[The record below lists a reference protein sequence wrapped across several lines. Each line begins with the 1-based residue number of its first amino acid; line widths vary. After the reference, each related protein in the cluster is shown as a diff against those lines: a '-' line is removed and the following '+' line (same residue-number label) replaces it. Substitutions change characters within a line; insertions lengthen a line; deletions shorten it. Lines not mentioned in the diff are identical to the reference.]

1 MLRKLVLSVAVF
13 FLLAGQV
20 QGPALSPNSGKP
32 GQALQVQLKYPSSP
46 ADLLVSFSPAGLT
59 VSNEVRVPGAVNF
72 TLSIAST
79 ANPGK
84 YAMVLN
90 SVRGQLKD
98 LPVPNAFTVLAAPG
112 PVLRLIQPGS
122 ITAGAPATTVAM
134 TVDNARPGTSVQI
147 TGTGVT
153 ASVVSQNG
161 PLLKV
166 SVLAA
171 ATAAPGVREVVIKNV
186 DGTSNQGQGPPARLT
201 VLPAKA
207 PDVPVVREASP
218 DSIAAGEPAA
228 NVTITGINF
237 RPGAQVTLTGGGTK
251 VTVLSQSANTII
263 ASIGATTTAAAG
275 PRLVI
280 VTNPDG
286 TSNSRQSPPAQIAI
300 LAPRVVAPPSAP
312 AVPVVREASPSA
324 ITAGEP
330 PISVRITGINF
341 RPGARVTLSGSGA
354 NANVVSESPDAIV
367 AMIGATATATP
378 DLRAVY
384 VTNSDG
390 TSNSR
395 QSPPALIAIVAP
407 RVVPPAA
414 PGVPVVR
421 QITPNSFV
429 AGGPATPAQIT
440 GINFRAGAS
449 LNLGNGVRGTVV
461 SVTDNAIS
469 ASVQVSP
476 DAPPGPR
483 DVVVTNSDGTSNASQ
498 SPPVQ
503 FNVTAPRVVLPSS
516 PIIRSISPS
525 TITAGDPAKN
535 VQITGANFRPGA
547 TLRVAGDVSATIT
560 SVSGNLIVASLSAP
574 ATCLA
579 GTRPVVVTNTDGTNN
594 DGQGPPA
601 QVTVLAAAPP
611 EPRPVFIR
619 SIVPSTII
627 AGSPA
632 ATVRLTGTGFQPG
645 ARLSVSGGGVEATIV
660 SVEGPNAAVASIAAD
675 AEATAGSRTVTLT
688 NPDGTSN
695 ASQLPPAQITIS
707 SQPPPKQVLIRS
719 IVPNTINAGAPAT
732 TVQISGIGFEA
743 GARLSVSGAGI
754 QATIQSVNGP
764 NSATASIVADGTAS
778 AGPRTVILTNPDGTS
793 NVTQVPPAQIIIIGP
808 AVIPPSP
815 KRPPVIVSITP
826 SNVPIAQ
833 KDVPISISG
842 AGFQPGARLTIE
854 GPGVSFKSV
863 NVLSANSASAV
874 LSVLA
879 VTIPGPRVVT
889 LTNPDGSSTAAQQP
903 QPRIN
908 LTTAALPSPPGPKP
922 PGPTPPTNVLLA
934 PRIDLVTPQR
944 LEPGQQYKI
953 AVQGRN
959 LTPEARINLGDG
971 VTIVGT
977 PFVTS
982 PTAATMTVMVS
993 PSAQPGSRPAAVSNK
1008 SGSSNGPG
1016 GILIASAEAK
1026 PKPKQNQPPVKAQL
1040 PPEFPKHKFKQATG
1054 NIILEYP
1061 YDPDS
1066 GFGLLLGNPPQTL
1079 TQATT
1084 FSWREE
1090 NPGIAKVFVFEI
1102 VDGGGKV
1109 LFSAQTKQKYLNLT
1123 ASNLASLPKLDGGQ
1137 QIYNV
1142 SSGNSSGSINAP
1154 GGIGATP
1161 PGGTFNQ
1168 KPVGPSGGGKPGAG
1182 ATAGKGGTGG
1192 TPKPSAPKARPGDT
1206 KGLTKAMEES
1216 NPNREKKGGAKAAEA
1231 GRKPELGEVY
1241 WRVRGLGAKI
1251 DEITGLKTSE
1261 IIQLEDS
1268 TERPIVLPLPPNG
1281 LTCSNTKG
1289 SKLGG
1294 LKPTTVKGMK
1304 LTKPCSEGST
1314 NICSGVQ
1321 YAVLD
1326 PTATIDLSRVPF
1338 AIHSNTGGATSRTF
1352 FQNVFLD
1359 WGDGSDPKPLILAA
1373 DGTSNLNAVVM
1384 ADVSYYKKQGHYHV
1398 YKNKDTDAEFV
1409 KYNIRVF
1416 MVADQD
1422 TTPPMSVAMMSSAGA
1437 QSNGSLT
1444 ASGKGIQASNPAS
1457 NSGIGASKPAAT
1469 SQNSIDSSIFT
1480 VACTEV
1486 KIYNPQAAGVDEPLH
1501 LLTADVVFPGEDEKG
1516 GLFDK
1521 GATAGTAKPKSSS
1534 SSGKPAA
1541 GAVGGGV
1548 SASVNANASNVGNTI
1563 PNSAI
1568 GTPFELNKASLA
1580 RQKLI
1585 PKDNKG
1591 PVPEISDCSVAFK
1604 AAVRVTYWG
1613 HGKARIHWFVDDVE
1627 IEAKETSLPPVS
1639 TADGLSGKKPQDIV
1653 MVSVLPAA
1661 LQATPHR
1668 VTVRVESTKK
1678 KAPAGP
1684 TAEFIDPS
1692 QADVIASA
1700 DTDGMAGDGQKVF
1713 GPNAGAPGKS
1723 GFGST
1728 TPKGPGSAPK
1738 GSGFT
1743 MGPSQHSGTEVNV
1756 TVKNGGTSQGR
1767 EPGGPPNY
1775 AANAVYEAPP
1785 DSEASSPNRYYFAV
1799 NHKELG
1805 VPCRLRYMTA
1815 STGIFYITDLVSLTK
1830 GGETQSGGGMLNIFF
1845 PASASGSLSPQPLP
1859 VKFSGWK
1866 LVPSKEAD
1874 DDTLDVASGT
1884 LDFKPS
1890 NGDLKALNAFDVH
1903 IDHVTLNSTQLA
1915 LDGNVA
1921 VNEAMGFKVG
1931 SGEELPQWTFTKA
1944 PMTSDGDFYFVSPVG
1959 KSQTVSLLATGF
1971 DLRMSGAQVDF
1982 SQKKGG
1988 PPEQSCSAQMPDE
2001 KWMGIRLT
2009 GTLLAPAAL
2018 SFNNEP
2024 AIKDYPVTNW
2034 GLVPSGL
2041 NVSLAD
2047 PKYTKALSSSK
2058 VKIVATNFQF
2068 QMCKEKFNAGF
2079 DIEVRNAPLVLDT
2092 FKGKLQIND
2101 TAIVTPIFSPMSV
2114 THDWGT
2120 VAAKISNAEFLYDS
2134 DVGNFVVKVNSSF
2147 KFKTPST
2154 GKVIYE
2160 HEYPDIK
2167 VRLDGNITI
2176 GEKTAWFPVPDAGM
2190 ANISG
2195 FPMQVTQLGLG
2206 NSSDGSGIWVGFKG
2220 DLTVGD
2226 NAPVVPDKEAVFK
2239 LKIVG
2244 DSASNRSRTNPDYQ
2258 LASFGKGP
2266 FAGDAEGAE
2275 SLDYDSPDQGSGYS
2289 TSETDGIQVDKVHL
2303 KFDYPPGSGTVQVL
2317 ADCEWQSSGG
2327 GHRFIGN
2334 GQVSVAG
2341 AIGIQIEA
2349 NFGRQGDTSYWMV
2362 KGMANPLPGG
2372 PYVLGSTGLGLY
2384 GIGGG
2389 LGYNISIASYDTPN
2403 VRDIV
2408 IDSPPSK
2415 AYSFSAAVDVGT
2427 LDNFTIY
2434 ARGRLTVKI
2443 GGADA
2448 GARLSAQGW
2457 LLTADHSGTPPVE
2470 ACMQYAGGAFDAG
2483 AAAHLNLLEGL
2494 VDVTAPKSG
2503 NDVCTQAAIH
2513 IHFGGDGSF
2522 VHVGTK
2528 ETPITIQ
2535 VLIAT
2540 GAGYF
2545 MVDGNSVATGVT
2557 SGFGKRWDVDIA
2569 GFGGYVEFNATL
2581 GVSLAVNFS
2590 PVHVEGHLAG
2600 AANFGAGVCVDTFLY
2615 TGCKGISFG
2624 GAFDFGVSAP
2634 PIHICGSI
2642 SVHIPMPIIDDIDVG
2657 VGGLCL

>member
-440 GINFRAGAS
+440 GINFRAGAALSLGAGVQATVLSVTGNAISASVLVIPDAPPGLHEVVVTNMDRTSNDNQTPPVQVNVTAPRIVPPAAPGLPVVRQITPNSFVAGGPATQAQITGINFRAGAS

-601 QVTVLAAAPP
+601 QVTVLAAA
-611 EPRPVFIR
+611 
-619 SIVPSTII
+619 
-627 AGSPA
+627 
-632 ATVRLTGTGFQPG
+632 QPHP
-645 ARLSVSGGGVEATIV
+645 T
-660 SVEGPNAAVASIAAD
+660 
-675 AEATAGSRTVTLT
+675 
-688 NPDGTSN
+688 
-695 ASQLPPAQITIS
+695 
-707 SQPPPKQVLIRS
+707 QVLIRS

-1016 GILIASAEAK
+1016 DRLRRSETETKTESAARQGTASARVSEA
-1026 PKPKQNQPPVKAQL
+1026 QV
-1040 PPEFPKHKFKQATG
+1040 QAG
-1054 NIILEYP
+1054 DREHHPRISLRPRFRIRSAAREPSANAH
-1061 YDPDS
+1061 S
-1066 GFGLLLGNPPQTL
+1066 GDDLLL
-1079 TQATT
+1079 
-1084 FSWREE
+1084 
-1090 NPGIAKVFVFEI
+1090 
-1102 VDGGGKV
+1102 
-1109 LFSAQTKQKYLNLT
+1109 
-1123 ASNLASLPKLDGGQ
+1123 
-1137 QIYNV
+1137 
-1142 SSGNSSGSINAP
+1142 
-1154 GGIGATP
+1154 
-1161 PGGTFNQ
+1161 
-1168 KPVGPSGGGKPGAG
+1168 
-1182 ATAGKGGTGG
+1182 
-1192 TPKPSAPKARPGDT
+1192 AR
-1206 KGLTKAMEES
+1206 
-1216 NPNREKKGGAKAAEA
+1216 
-1231 GRKPELGEVY
+1231 
-1241 WRVRGLGAKI
+1241 
-1251 DEITGLKTSE
+1251 
-1261 IIQLEDS
+1261 
-1268 TERPIVLPLPPNG
+1268 
-1281 LTCSNTKG
+1281 
-1289 SKLGG
+1289 
-1294 LKPTTVKGMK
+1294 
-1304 LTKPCSEGST
+1304 
-1314 NICSGVQ
+1314 
-1321 YAVLD
+1321 
-1326 PTATIDLSRVPF
+1326 
-1338 AIHSNTGGATSRTF
+1338 
-1352 FQNVFLD
+1352 
-1359 WGDGSDPKPLILAA
+1359 
-1373 DGTSNLNAVVM
+1373 
-1384 ADVSYYKKQGHYHV
+1384 
-1398 YKNKDTDAEFV
+1398 
-1409 KYNIRVF
+1409 
-1416 MVADQD
+1416 
-1422 TTPPMSVAMMSSAGA
+1422 
-1437 QSNGSLT
+1437 
-1444 ASGKGIQASNPAS
+1444 
-1457 NSGIGASKPAAT
+1457 
-1469 SQNSIDSSIFT
+1469 
-1480 VACTEV
+1480 
-1486 KIYNPQAAGVDEPLH
+1486 
-1501 LLTADVVFPGEDEKG
+1501 
-1516 GLFDK
+1516 
-1521 GATAGTAKPKSSS
+1521 
-1534 SSGKPAA
+1534 
-1541 GAVGGGV
+1541 
-1548 SASVNANASNVGNTI
+1548 
-1563 PNSAI
+1563 
-1568 GTPFELNKASLA
+1568 
-1580 RQKLI
+1580 
-1585 PKDNKG
+1585 
-1591 PVPEISDCSVAFK
+1591 
-1604 AAVRVTYWG
+1604 
-1613 HGKARIHWFVDDVE
+1613 
-1627 IEAKETSLPPVS
+1627 
-1639 TADGLSGKKPQDIV
+1639 
-1653 MVSVLPAA
+1653 
-1661 LQATPHR
+1661 
-1668 VTVRVESTKK
+1668 
-1678 KAPAGP
+1678 
-1684 TAEFIDPS
+1684 
-1692 QADVIASA
+1692 
-1700 DTDGMAGDGQKVF
+1700 
-1713 GPNAGAPGKS
+1713 GKS
-1723 GFGST
+1723 GD
-1728 TPKGPGSAPK
+1728 
-1738 GSGFT
+1738 
-1743 MGPSQHSGTEVNV
+1743 
-1756 TVKNGGTSQGR
+1756 R
-1767 EPGGPPNY
+1767 
-1775 AANAVYEAPP
+1775 
-1785 DSEASSPNRYYFAV
+1785 
-1799 NHKELG
+1799 
-1805 VPCRLRYMTA
+1805 
-1815 STGIFYITDLVSLTK
+1815 
-1830 GGETQSGGGMLNIFF
+1830 
-1845 PASASGSLSPQPLP
+1845 
-1859 VKFSGWK
+1859 
-1866 LVPSKEAD
+1866 
-1874 DDTLDVASGT
+1874 
-1884 LDFKPS
+1884 
-1890 NGDLKALNAFDVH
+1890 
-1903 IDHVTLNSTQLA
+1903 
-1915 LDGNVA
+1915 
-1921 VNEAMGFKVG
+1921 
-1931 SGEELPQWTFTKA
+1931 
-1944 PMTSDGDFYFVSPVG
+1944 
-1959 KSQTVSLLATGF
+1959 
-1971 DLRMSGAQVDF
+1971 
-1982 SQKKGG
+1982 
-1988 PPEQSCSAQMPDE
+1988 
-2001 KWMGIRLT
+2001 
-2009 GTLLAPAAL
+2009 
-2018 SFNNEP
+2018 
-2024 AIKDYPVTNW
+2024 
-2034 GLVPSGL
+2034 
-2041 NVSLAD
+2041 
-2047 PKYTKALSSSK
+2047 
-2058 VKIVATNFQF
+2058 
-2068 QMCKEKFNAGF
+2068 
-2079 DIEVRNAPLVLDT
+2079 
-2092 FKGKLQIND
+2092 
-2101 TAIVTPIFSPMSV
+2101 
-2114 THDWGT
+2114 
-2120 VAAKISNAEFLYDS
+2120 
-2134 DVGNFVVKVNSSF
+2134 
-2147 KFKTPST
+2147 
-2154 GKVIYE
+2154 
-2160 HEYPDIK
+2160 
-2167 VRLDGNITI
+2167 
-2176 GEKTAWFPVPDAGM
+2176 
-2190 ANISG
+2190 
-2195 FPMQVTQLGLG
+2195 
-2206 NSSDGSGIWVGFKG
+2206 
-2220 DLTVGD
+2220 
-2226 NAPVVPDKEAVFK
+2226 
-2239 LKIVG
+2239 
-2244 DSASNRSRTNPDYQ
+2244 
-2258 LASFGKGP
+2258 
-2266 FAGDAEGAE
+2266 
-2275 SLDYDSPDQGSGYS
+2275 
-2289 TSETDGIQVDKVHL
+2289 
-2303 KFDYPPGSGTVQVL
+2303 
-2317 ADCEWQSSGG
+2317 
-2327 GHRFIGN
+2327 
-2334 GQVSVAG
+2334 
-2341 AIGIQIEA
+2341 
-2349 NFGRQGDTSYWMV
+2349 
-2362 KGMANPLPGG
+2362 
-2372 PYVLGSTGLGLY
+2372 
-2384 GIGGG
+2384 
-2389 LGYNISIASYDTPN
+2389 
-2403 VRDIV
+2403 
-2408 IDSPPSK
+2408 
-2415 AYSFSAAVDVGT
+2415 
-2427 LDNFTIY
+2427 
-2434 ARGRLTVKI
+2434 
-2443 GGADA
+2443 
-2448 GARLSAQGW
+2448 
-2457 LLTADHSGTPPVE
+2457 
-2470 ACMQYAGGAFDAG
+2470 
-2483 AAAHLNLLEGL
+2483 EGL
-2494 VDVTAPKSG
+2494 R
-2503 NDVCTQAAIH
+2503 I
-2513 IHFGGDGSF
+2513 
-2522 VHVGTK
+2522 
-2528 ETPITIQ
+2528 
-2535 VLIAT
+2535 
-2540 GAGYF
+2540 
-2545 MVDGNSVATGVT
+2545 
-2557 SGFGKRWDVDIA
+2557 
-2569 GFGGYVEFNATL
+2569 
-2581 GVSLAVNFS
+2581 
-2590 PVHVEGHLAG
+2590 
-2600 AANFGAGVCVDTFLY
+2600 
-2615 TGCKGISFG
+2615 
-2624 GAFDFGVSAP
+2624 
-2634 PIHICGSI
+2634 
-2642 SVHIPMPIIDDIDVG
+2642 
-2657 VGGLCL
+2657 